1 MENWNNSR
9 AKRAKEMKKK
19 MFYRK
24 SNIPTIQCIQWRQH
38 RITSHKRNI
47 NKMKMLF
54 FFSTLYL
61 STFLSSN
68 KFFLNATSCFLL
80 FFIFSFAFAMC
91 TLLRVYIGCYR
102 MVVLNVVYFVALFF
116 VLFAPVFC
124 VVVLYFIF
132 AATFTSHAL
141 YCYRHIHKLIQR
153 QTQIHNDIKTEKSIS

>member
-1 MENWNNSR
+1 
-9 AKRAKEMKKK
+9 

-61 STFLSSN
+61 STSLSSN

-116 VLFAPVFC
+116 VLFSPVFLC
-124 VVVLYFIF
+124 SRFIF
-132 AATFTSHAL
+132 YF
-141 YCYRHIHKLIQR
+141 CRHIYQSCIVLLPPHTQTHTETNANTQR
-153 QTQIHNDIKTEKSIS
+153 YQNRKIH